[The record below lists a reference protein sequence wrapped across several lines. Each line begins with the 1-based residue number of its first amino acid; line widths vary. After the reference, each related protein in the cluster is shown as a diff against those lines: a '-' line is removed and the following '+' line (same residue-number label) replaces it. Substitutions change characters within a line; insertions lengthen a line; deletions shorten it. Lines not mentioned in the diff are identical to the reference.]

1 MKFMRFTIQGEKKK
15 GILEDGEVKEI
26 SGDIYKTWG
35 YTGDTYAT
43 EEIEWLAP
51 LEPNQVIGIG
61 ANYVAEVED
70 LPEKGPDMP
79 VFFFKPNSSVIGP
92 WDTIQVPE
100 TIDEVKFESEL
111 AVVIGKE
118 ASGLKEEE
126 VQDHIFGY
134 AIGNDVTAPQYF
146 HENGHWTLGKSFDT
160 FTPLGPV
167 IETEFDHTKAVVEAD
182 HNGERKQSSST
193 NLMIVTVERMISY
206 LSHVMTLQPGDVI
219 LTGSPVGAEFLK
231 ENDEIECRI
240 DGIGALK
247 NSVSKTRQKTT
258 VS

>member
-1 MKFMRFTIQGEKKK
+1 MKFLRFMIEGEKKK
-15 GILEDGEVKEI
+15 GVLEDGRVKEV
-26 SGDIYKTWG
+26 SGDIFKAWG
-35 YTGDTYAT
+35 FTGETYAT

-61 ANYVAEVED
+61 ANYVAEVDD

-79 VFFFKPNSSVIGP
+79 VFFFKPNSSVVGP
-92 WDTIQVPE
+92 SDTIQIPGTV
-100 TIDEVKFESEL
+100 DEVKFESEL

-126 VQDHIFGY
+126 VQEHIFGY
-134 AIGNDVTAPQYF
+134 TIGNDVTAPQYF
-146 HENGHWTLGKSFDT
+146 HENGHWTLGKAFDT

-167 IETEFDHTKAVVEAD
+167 VETEFNHKKAVVEAD

-193 NLMIVTVERMISY
+193 KLMIVTIERMISY

-219 LTGSPVGAEFLK
+219 LTGSPAGAEFLK
-231 ENDEIECRI
+231 ENDEIDCRI
-240 DGIGALK
+240 EGIGSLK
-247 NSVSKTRQKTT
+247 NAVSKAKQTTT